1 MESLTRRP
9 ALDGLRG
16 IAILLVLGY
25 HGFGE
30 FVTGGWLGVDVFF
43 VLSGFL
49 MGLLLLPQMDA
60 GALAVRDFV
69 VRRARR
75 LLPALVVVV
84 TAVSGLSWLLQSDE
98 AFRQFSASAL
108 SSLGI
113 VSNVFFWQNSGYFE
127 TPLDENPL
135 LHLWSVSIEGQFYLV
150 LVLFLLLTV
159 RLGWKSAKPLLW
171 IAALISLSLSL
182 SGLLDSDATFFLL
195 PTRMWEFLA
204 GVLLAETLRRKADT
218 QLSGRIAAALGIA
231 GGLVILGWGI
241 FADSSTYSTLSSVA
255 VTLGTVAAIVGAHY
269 SPGVARVLSTRVLI
283 GLGLVSYSLYLWHW
297 PLLVLSR
304 EVFVDFGPGPTVA
317 VLVASLGLSAL
328 TWRYIEQPFRRRSLS
343 VSRSP
348 YSWSLVATALLSA
361 GLVLGTTGIVGA
373 SGLRF
378 QTINVP
384 GYFVGEDR
392 AQEDRWELIRENGG
406 GIGPDCG
413 DGDDDHEGWIDP
425 AGSRPGLVVIGNSH
439 ARDLYNVLAQSDELS
454 AQYQIGKMSCQLS
467 DMLFHP
473 GFLESQTYR
482 DAEFIVISSRYSDI
496 DVAALPDV
504 VQRLQSDGK
513 TIALTMPFPEITLET
528 REEWM
533 WIDPLVFDH
542 PEAWKDPETLS
553 TLVNHDAYSVLT
565 EADRPFAADVQG
577 VADEYG
583 IPLLDRLDYVCDV
596 ETQQCVVL
604 SPSMQKHFYD
614 ESHHSL
620 SGADYFAE
628 RVDAVDWLAPLHR

>member
-49 MGLLLLPQMDA
+49 MGLLLLPQVDA

-84 TAVSGLSWLLQSDE
+84 AAVSGLSWLLQSDE

-108 SSLGI
+108 SSLGF

-182 SGLLDSDATFFLL
+182 SGLLDTDATFFLL

-269 SPGVARVLSTRVLI
+269 SPVVARVLSARVLI

-304 EVFVDFGPGPTVA
+304 EVFVDFGPEPTVA

-343 VSRSP
+343 VLRRP
-348 YSWSLVATALLSA
+348 YSWSLVATAFLGA
-361 GLVLGTTGIVGA
+361 GMVLGTTGIVGA

-384 GYFVGEDR
+384 GYSIGEER
-392 AQEDRWELIRENGG
+392 A
-406 GIGPDCG
+406 
-413 DGDDDHEGWIDP
+413 
-425 AGSRPGLVVIGNSH
+425 
-439 ARDLYNVLAQSDELS
+439 
-454 AQYQIGKMSCQLS
+454 
-467 DMLFHP
+467 
-473 GFLESQTYR
+473 
-482 DAEFIVISSRYSDI
+482 
-496 DVAALPDV
+496 
-504 VQRLQSDGK
+504 
-513 TIALTMPFPEITLET
+513 
-528 REEWM
+528 
-533 WIDPLVFDH
+533 
-542 PEAWKDPETLS
+542 
-553 TLVNHDAYSVLT
+553 
-565 EADRPFAADVQG
+565 
-577 VADEYG
+577 
-583 IPLLDRLDYVCDV
+583 
-596 ETQQCVVL
+596 
-604 SPSMQKHFYD
+604 
-614 ESHHSL
+614 
-620 SGADYFAE
+620 
-628 RVDAVDWLAPLHR
+628 